1 MEREKNIGFWD
12 KKRMFLAKHKPGKSR
27 HALTDATYEIEDV
40 GPFAV
45 DFSGAPVYKKTTAL
59 VSVILCFI
67 IYWFWY
73 GWVNEGFIDYMLL
86 EQMTWWA
93 FGGGMGV
100 VIIIIAMLIDYH
112 KGSFAQYKRILEMRL
127 RSLDRKPLKRAEFK
141 IRNSIELYNPATGAY
156 WRDHLEDIEG
166 EEVEKEAKAVSSEI
180 EELMRTNPEM
190 KKMLDSK
197 ELKLASLKAELA
209 LFHEKFKPVD
219 TKDEDMPFFVL
230 EGKRFS
236 SVRAMKEIA
245 DMTLAK
251 GEVVSTKDEPKKAL
265 NAVRELLE
273 LMEKIRLPF
282 HVTLCDCDSKGG
294 QLYPLFISEH
304 SLFGGSSGKG
314 SFVEFREHT
323 LAQRTWAGIV
333 SKDNV
338 RAGVGEGIEL
348 AMYKFYKLIP
358 DEFTLVGK
366 KEEKIVFAPMIFVTA
381 SDAQAEKMMDNFRYN
396 TTRKGPVQQDV
407 IDASVLYSSSV
418 ADELLETNKLIVSQL
433 DRKTKSE
440 KELRQDMEWE
450 IKDGIFKGLEKALI
464 VERAGKG
471 GIFRN
476 INLFSRQSVKY
487 LFYTVAIIAIV
498 FLALYI
504 LNYYGGI
511 NLGWLFPDSGGN
523 ETVADDP
530 WGNIIQPLW
539 EWTK

>member
-1 MEREKNIGFWD
+1 MEREKNIGWWD
-12 KKRMFLAKHKPGKSR
+12 KKRMFLEKHKPGKSR
-27 HALTDATYEIEDV
+27 HALHEATYEIKDI

-45 DFSGAPVYKKTTAL
+45 DFSGAPVYKKTTAAVGAVL
-59 VSVILCFI
+59 FYI

-73 GWVNEGFIDYMLL
+73 GWVNESFIDYALL

-112 KGSFAQYKRILEMRL
+112 KGSFSQYKRILEMRL

-141 IRNSIELYNPATGAY
+141 VKNSIELYNPATGAY
-156 WRDHLEDIEG
+156 WREHLEEIEK
-166 EEVEKEAKAVSSEI
+166 EEVEKNAKT
-180 EELMRTNPEM
+180 EEPFR
-190 KKMLDSK
+190 
-197 ELKLASLKAELA
+197 
-209 LFHEKFKPVD
+209 PVN
-219 TKDEDMPFFVL
+219 TKNKDMPFFVL

-236 SVRAMKEIA
+236 SVRDMKDIA
-245 DMTLAK
+245 DMTLGK

-265 NAVRELLE
+265 GAVRELLE
-273 LMEKIRLPF
+273 LIEKIRLPF

-338 RAGVGEGIEL
+338 RAGVGEGVEL

-366 KEEKIVFAPMIFVTA
+366 KEEKIVFAPVVFVTA

-418 ADELLETNKLIVSQL
+418 ADGLLETNKLIVSQL
-433 DRKTKSE
+433 DRKTQSE
-440 KELRQDMEWE
+440 KELREDMEWE

-471 GIFRN
+471 GILRN

-487 LFYTVAIIAIV
+487 LFYTVAAIAIV
-498 FLALYI
+498 FLSLYI
-504 LNYYGGI
+504 LHYYGGI
-511 NLGWLFPDSGGN
+511 DLGWAFPDMPGN
-523 ETVADDP
+523 ETVTDDP
-530 WGNIIQPLW
+530 WGNIIQPLR
-539 EWTK
+539 EWFGR